1 MLRRYDFIE
10 TEEIKKTMQKLGGG
24 PEVKGAIIGIVDG
37 KTVNFMVDDGILKH
51 YVKMNTED
59 TRKFAVTLLEMC
71 EKAENR
77 NKEREINNKAF
88 DPNMF
93 EKIFG
98 DLFKK
103 KPF

>member
-1 MLRRYDFIE
+1 MLRHYDFIE

-24 PEVKGAIIGIVDG
+24 PEVRGASIGIVDG
-37 KTVNFMVDDGILKH
+37 KTVNFMVDDGMLKH

-77 NKEREINNKAF
+77 NKEPEVNKKVYDPKAF
-88 DPNMF
+88 
-93 EKIFG
+93 EAIFG
-98 DLFKK
+98 NLFKK